1 MVKQQ
6 QCARKRKPLSEAER
20 ARIGRH
26 RRKQNSTYSLP
37 AAGGSDRVRARLHD
51 ALTAAEDFVDAAAVR
66 RALADLRSH
75 IAAKAGVPSNGSTAP
90 IGQPANP
97 VVWQPGVRL
106 DEVATMHAL
115 ELAYGGRVLLLSC
128 RNDLPQHVD
137 ADALLRKT
145 GVKAVCL
152 HDGERVIFV
161 AEAQA
166 PLIGQPGPLT
176 KEERKDLL
184 YTRGKVA
191 TKRSHNVGLISTS
204 AAATVAV
211 RPVRLACKL
220 TGGAS
225 ERSLVAA
232 RRHAEMLNQL
242 PLEARRALQERS
254 GGNLPPSLFPAAVGQ
269 IVDVPHVSHRSTGI
283 AQVDAAWLRAEERA
297 ARLIGVPG
305 FGELEL
311 LRCALAQVW
320 RECEW
325 TFEARLLPKV
335 STSVGDR
342 KALHNDGNGTA
353 LTAHVVVEAGDRE
366 SEMCVL
372 FGRMEITVA
381 MERPRT
387 TFFLASLPHC
397 TRRVGD
403 KGFSNTSNTSKD
415 KVYMSAY
422 WTADVERLLREAGL
436 ERGVALGA
444 TYGVASRWVT
454 AVE

>member
-1 MVKQQ
+1 M
-6 QCARKRKPLSEAER
+6 
-20 ARIGRH
+20 
-26 RRKQNSTYSLP
+26 
-37 AAGGSDRVRARLHD
+37 
-51 ALTAAEDFVDAAAVR
+51 
-66 RALADLRSH
+66 
-75 IAAKAGVPSNGSTAP
+75 
-90 IGQPANP
+90 
-97 VVWQPGVRL
+97 
-106 DEVATMHAL
+106 
-115 ELAYGGRVLLLSC
+115 
-128 RNDLPQHVD
+128 
-137 ADALLRKT
+137 
-145 GVKAVCL
+145 
-152 HDGERVIFV
+152 
-161 AEAQA
+161 
-166 PLIGQPGPLT
+166 
-176 KEERKDLL
+176 
-184 YTRGKVA
+184 
-191 TKRSHNVGLISTS
+191 
-204 AAATVAV
+204 
-211 RPVRLACKL
+211 
-220 TGGAS
+220 
-225 ERSLVAA
+225 
-232 RRHAEMLNQL
+232 
-242 PLEARRALQERS
+242 
-254 GGNLPPSLFPAAVGQ
+254 
-269 IVDVPHVSHRSTGI
+269 
-283 AQVDAAWLRAEERA
+283 
-297 ARLIGVPG
+297 PG

-372 FGRMEITVA
+372 FGQMEITVA

-444 TYGVASRWVT
+444 TYEQRLRQSVRVDVCQRCARIPHSMYRAYANVTILCPSLCSISLWYIYVLHPSASICCIHLICRDQTIVYNDDDFVLE
-454 AVE
+454 ARRRERARRG